1 MRMSTLRSVTFFLP
15 IFVAC
20 GGPPTVPTTPP
31 AASSSDSPDVSAQPV
46 ASAPADQDGDGVPD
60 KADACPKEKGIK
72 TNTPASGCPDTDG
85 DGIPDKEDSCPEK
98 KGTGKASGCP

>member
-1 MRMSTLRSVTFFLP
+1 MRTSTLRSFTFFIP

-20 GGPPTVPTTPP
+20 ASPPTVPTTPP

-46 ASAPADQDGDGVPD
+46 VSAPADQDGDGVPD
-60 KADACPKEKGIK
+60 KVDSCPKEKGIK

-85 DGIPDKEDSCPEK
+85 DGVPDKEDSCPEK